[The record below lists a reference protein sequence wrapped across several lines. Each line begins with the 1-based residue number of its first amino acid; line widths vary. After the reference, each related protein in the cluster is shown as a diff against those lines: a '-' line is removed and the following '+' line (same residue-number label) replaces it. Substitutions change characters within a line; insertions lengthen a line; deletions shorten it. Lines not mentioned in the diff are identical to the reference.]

1 MSTRISKSKATIKT
15 TLAPPA
21 PESAGRSGLTLTWPI
36 GPLPPLGVSACYSE
50 AEQAPCQARRA
61 QPALGVGAPEG
72 SAPPELVQR
81 IAPGAVDVRGCRE
94 AVSVQ
99 PVDLPRSQADGER
112 EVHDQPLRL
121 AR

>member
-1 MSTRISKSKATIKT
+1 MSTRICKSKATIKT

-21 PESAGRSGLTLTWPI
+21 PESAGRYGLKLTWPI
-36 GPLPPLGVSACYSE
+36 GPLPPLCVSACYPE

-72 SAPPELVQR
+72 STPPEFVQR
-81 IAPGAVDVRGCRE
+81 VAPGAVDVRGRGE
-94 AVSVQ
+94 AISVP

-112 EVHDQPLRL
+112 E
-121 AR
+121 